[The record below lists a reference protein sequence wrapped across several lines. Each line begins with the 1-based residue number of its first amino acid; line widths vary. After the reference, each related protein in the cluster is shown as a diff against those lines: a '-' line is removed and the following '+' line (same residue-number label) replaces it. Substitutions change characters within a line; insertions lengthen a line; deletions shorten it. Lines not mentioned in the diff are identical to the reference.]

1 MRNWQKM
8 TMEFQWEDQ
17 ERKPQGS
24 NSQTI
29 QSTSLEAISKEVRQ
43 GSSIFVIYLQS
54 LDKVARPKMKSDM
67 QKALEAY
74 ANIFKE
80 PTQLPLVREVDH
92 CIPLKDGIEPVNV
105 RPYKY
110 AHFQKAKIEKHVQD
124 MLKLGLIKPSTSPL
138 SSLVLLVKKKYETWR
153 FCIDYRALN
162 VVTIKDRFLIPTID
176 DMLDELYGAT
186 YFTKLDLGA
195 RYH

>member
-1 MRNWQKM
+1 M
-8 TMEFQWEDQ
+8 
-17 ERKPQGS
+17 
-24 NSQTI
+24 
-29 QSTSLEAISKEVRQ
+29 
-43 GSSIFVIYLQS
+43 
-54 LDKVARPKMKSDM
+54 PKMKSDM

-80 PTQLPLVREVDH
+80 PTQLPLVGEVDH

-105 RPYKY
+105 Y
-110 AHFQKAKIEKHVQD
+110 AHFQKAKIEKQVQD
-124 MLKLGLIKPSTSPL
+124 MLKLGLIKPSTSHF
-138 SSLVLLVKKKYETWR
+138 SSPVLLVKKKYETWR

-195 RYH
+195 GYH